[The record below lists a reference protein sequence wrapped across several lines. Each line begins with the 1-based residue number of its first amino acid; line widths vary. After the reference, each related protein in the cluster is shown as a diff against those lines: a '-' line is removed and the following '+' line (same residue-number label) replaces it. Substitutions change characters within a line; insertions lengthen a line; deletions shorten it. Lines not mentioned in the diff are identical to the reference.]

1 MKIKILKIF
10 LITAVIIFAGVE
22 ALYLWAFP
30 ALINN
35 ALKSE
40 KLTFALKNK
49 TGLNLN
55 YKSAFIKT
63 YPAFAIKI
71 FVNNFE
77 LTDSGNSAI
86 ASAENFNAAVGL
98 PSLLLKKI
106 KIKALEAKG
115 FNLTVSRH
123 ADKKMY
129 LGNYPLNI
137 KFDPK
142 QDIDLDIK
150 KINILNSRIIFDDKY
165 INQKSVFYV
174 NNSDISYKKNKF
186 IKLVLDAA
194 ININNIEK
202 SQIDADFY
210 SKMPLSKGLSSSSA
224 KCALNIKNL
233 NFSDYSKYLSYLL
246 DKEIVSASGIIN
258 AQTSCTQ
265 KSEIELK
272 ASVKNF
278 AVNMKNPLDSVKSD
292 SEIKFN
298 SVLSFDNS
306 NINTRHTQIQADNWN
321 ILITGLIKKFDTKN
335 PLLDLKAEVKDS
347 SIHSLYH
354 LIPSIQGDPL
364 NVMQKFKKY
373 GAWGIANGKLEIKGR
388 ADLPE
393 IYGSLQAQDVYIVK
407 DNPLVPHCKIFAEF
421 LKDKVKVKTRVFAG
435 YGEYVDVEGIAEMKV
450 YGAGDFKVKSS
461 PNVDLA
467 TAEYMLVPIHEVVGF
482 DIGPVPYMKI
492 KGKGNIDIHTIGTVL
507 DGEVTGQFNFKNTT
521 ASLQGLNTQ
530 LHNANGA
537 LVFDHRDM
545 HFYTT
550 NAYIK
555 KQPVKVDGK
564 ADLSGNIDFDVTS
577 PSIDI
582 ADLFEILKTSPMLD
596 NKKSMVAPVEA
607 ISGKVSTTIKIKGFA
622 KDFGEVL
629 KNQTLL
635 ISGKIDL
642 KNSNAK
648 IKGLPVSAKN
658 LKGKIEFND
667 KDWKADLKGLA
678 GSSPI
683 TVKGGCKEQR
693 TDIKISGNT
702 LKTDELLL
710 LIAENEKTKL
720 PQISKLPKTHSLITI
735 NAEYKS
741 NNDNFDLNKLSAKGY
756 FLPEANTQEN
766 TEFKIYSGNFNLQ
779 NGILSVHNFKS
790 TLMNSDIYM
799 DGKISDVFSKNYKAD
814 GHIHVSEFDVS
825 LLNKLKNLN
834 VLPDYISK
842 LLNAYENYQGR
853 ANVNVTCKNNRL
865 KGSIDFKDIKFNHG
879 YFKTPVSID
888 TGKVVLDGE
897 KATLNSFIAQIDN
910 TPVFLNISIWDLDKT
925 AKINGYFTTKLNES
939 FVNKYINSRLTYPV
953 KPRGDITVTTDISG
967 NAYNLRLRPKI
978 KLAQNADIYYMG
990 ANLGDENEEREISAD
1005 INITDNNVYHIK
1017 KLDYIRYMISQN
1029 DRSYPLPVLHL
1040 NGIVQAGKKNIF
1052 IRNINVETLN
1062 NANVKIFNVI
1072 FKKSVLKNGM
1082 FNCKLNIKGNI
1093 NSPVILG
1100 VLSMENLDMPL
1111 YNTVIKNAS
1120 LKFKEKTIDLAA
1132 AGEILNSD
1140 FNLNSVI
1147 ENRLKPPIIID
1158 RLDIKSKKLNI
1169 DSLIDSLTL
1178 IPMPNSTLR
1187 LVGAPDNNAKL
1198 PLNISDFR
1206 IKKGSMT
1213 ADDIAIRNLNA
1224 NNYES
1229 SFQLGNDMILK
1240 IDKLGFDVTTGEMSG
1255 SASYEFQ
1262 TGKIKANV
1270 SAFNVDSNK
1279 VATSLF
1285 EFKDQIFGNANGS
1298 IVITT
1303 RGNSETERLKN
1314 MTGYVYFEI
1323 ADGKMPKLGSVEYLL
1338 RAGNFIKSGITGAS
1352 ISNFLDLI
1360 TPIKTGHFESIK
1372 GNFALKNGVA
1382 QNIEVYSKGDNL
1394 NIYIN
1399 GEYDVLQQYANMRV
1413 YGRLTKRAKNILG
1426 KIGNLSFNSLI
1437 SQIPGF
1443 RLDKDDKAK
1452 LIQDLNKIPGVEF
1465 NDMQYRVF
1473 TVKIDGKIDE
1483 DKYVKNF
1490 RWIE

>member
-55 YKSAFIKT
+55 YKSAYIKT

-233 NFSDYSKYLSYLL
+233 NLSNYSKYLSYLL

-607 ISGKVSTTIKIKGFA
+607 ISGKVSTAIKIKGFA

-825 LLNKLKNLN
+825 LLNKLKNLY
-834 VLPDYISK
+834 VLPHYISK
-842 LLNAYENYQGR
+842 LRNAYEN
-853 ANVNVTCKNNRL
+853 
-865 KGSIDFKDIKFNHG
+865 S
-879 YFKTPVSID
+879 
-888 TGKVVLDGE
+888 
-897 KATLNSFIAQIDN
+897 
-910 TPVFLNISIWDLDKT
+910 
-925 AKINGYFTTKLNES
+925 
-939 FVNKYINSRLTYPV
+939 
-953 KPRGDITVTTDISG
+953 
-967 NAYNLRLRPKI
+967 
-978 KLAQNADIYYMG
+978 
-990 ANLGDENEEREISAD
+990 
-1005 INITDNNVYHIK
+1005 
-1017 KLDYIRYMISQN
+1017 
-1029 DRSYPLPVLHL
+1029 
-1040 NGIVQAGKKNIF
+1040 
-1052 IRNINVETLN
+1052 
-1062 NANVKIFNVI
+1062 
-1072 FKKSVLKNGM
+1072 
-1082 FNCKLNIKGNI
+1082 
-1093 NSPVILG
+1093 
-1100 VLSMENLDMPL
+1100 
-1111 YNTVIKNAS
+1111 
-1120 LKFKEKTIDLAA
+1120 
-1132 AGEILNSD
+1132 
-1140 FNLNSVI
+1140 
-1147 ENRLKPPIIID
+1147 
-1158 RLDIKSKKLNI
+1158 
-1169 DSLIDSLTL
+1169 
-1178 IPMPNSTLR
+1178 
-1187 LVGAPDNNAKL
+1187 
-1198 PLNISDFR
+1198 
-1206 IKKGSMT
+1206 
-1213 ADDIAIRNLNA
+1213 
-1224 NNYES
+1224 
-1229 SFQLGNDMILK
+1229 
-1240 IDKLGFDVTTGEMSG
+1240 
-1255 SASYEFQ
+1255 
-1262 TGKIKANV
+1262 
-1270 SAFNVDSNK
+1270 
-1279 VATSLF
+1279 
-1285 EFKDQIFGNANGS
+1285 
-1298 IVITT
+1298 
-1303 RGNSETERLKN
+1303 
-1314 MTGYVYFEI
+1314 
-1323 ADGKMPKLGSVEYLL
+1323 
-1338 RAGNFIKSGITGAS
+1338 
-1352 ISNFLDLI
+1352 
-1360 TPIKTGHFESIK
+1360 
-1372 GNFALKNGVA
+1372 
-1382 QNIEVYSKGDNL
+1382 
-1394 NIYIN
+1394 
-1399 GEYDVLQQYANMRV
+1399 
-1413 YGRLTKRAKNILG
+1413 
-1426 KIGNLSFNSLI
+1426 
-1437 SQIPGF
+1437 
-1443 RLDKDDKAK
+1443 
-1452 LIQDLNKIPGVEF
+1452 
-1465 NDMQYRVF
+1465 
-1473 TVKIDGKIDE
+1473 
-1483 DKYVKNF
+1483 
-1490 RWIE
+1490 